1 MTQTKDFSNHSNST
15 AAKSATFVSGLPDL
29 NNSRRRHVD
38 LLPILLSCR
47 VRLDE
52 QQRHTLKLA
61 WQQLRA
67 ESQPVV
73 TSMPGSSVKAFGV
86 AAAEAALKTSSLI
99 ISDLITS
106 RESVQLQTI
115 FELEKLFDIELITQE
130 QFLEAC
136 QSYWTFNK
144 AKVNDV

>member
-1 MTQTKDFSNHSNST
+1 MTNVINHSNNS

-38 LLPILLSCR
+38 LLPILISCR

-61 WQQLRA
+61 WQKMRA
-67 ESQPVV
+67 EAQPAP
-73 TSMPGSSVKAFGV
+73 TSMPGSSIQAFSV
-86 AAAEAALKTSSLI
+86 QQAEAALKTSSLI

-106 RESVQLQTI
+106 RESVQLQTV
-115 FELEKLFDIELITQE
+115 FEMEKLFSIELITQE

>member
-1 MTQTKDFSNHSNST
+1 MTTNDYVNHSNTT

-29 NNSRRRHVD
+29 NNSRRHVD
-38 LLPILLSCR
+38 KLPILISCR

-52 QQRHTLKLA
+52 AQRHTLKLA

-67 ESQPVV
+67 ESQPAPN
-73 TSMPGSSVKAFGV
+73 TMPGSSIKAYGV
-86 AAAEAALKTSSLI
+86 AQAEAALKTSSLI
-99 ISDLITS
+99 ISDLISS
-106 RESVQLQTI
+106 RESVQLQTV

-130 QFLEAC
+130 QFMEAC

-144 AKVNDV
+144 AKANG